1 MSALIGKK
9 IGMTRIFSEQ
19 GKAIPVTVVQ
29 VGPCYVTQIK
39 TKEHDGYEA
48 VQLGYG
54 LKREK
59 LVTKPVKGHL
69 KKSGAPALRVL
80 KEFRNFKMDGSIKL
94 GAELRASVFAIGD
107 KVAVTGI
114 SRGKGFSGGIK
125 RHHFGGGPKTHGQS
139 DRLRAPGS
147 VGQSSYPSRVLKGT
161 RMAGRMGNEQVTVKT
176 LKVVRIDPEN
186 NFIMIKGAVPGSRN
200 GIVYI
205 KKS

>member
-9 IGMTRIFSEQ
+9 VGMTRIFTEQ
-19 GKAIPVTVVQ
+19 GKVIPVTVLQ

-39 TKEHDGYEA
+39 TKEKDGYEA

-69 KKSGAPALRVL
+69 KKSGAPALRIL
-80 KEFRNFKMDGSIKL
+80 KEFRNFQMGESIKL
-94 GAELRASVFAIGD
+94 GAELRADLFEVGD
-107 KVAVTGI
+107 KVAVTGT
-114 SRGKGFSGGIK
+114 SKGKGFSGAMK

-147 VGQSSYPSRVLKGT
+147 LGQSSYPSRVYKGT

-176 LKVVRIDPEN
+176 LKVVRVDPEN
-186 NFIMIKGAVPGSRN
+186 NVIMIKGAVPGSRN

-205 KKS
+205 KKF

>member
-59 LVTKPVKGHL
+59 LVAKPVKGHL
-69 KKSGAPALRVL
+69 KKSGASALRVL

>member
-59 LVTKPVKGHL
+59 LVAKPVKGHL